1 MSSPQCPEDFN
12 RAAASPAD
20 ENPYPGID
28 IVRFEPSISKM
39 LDRIMVEHAFGTKL
53 TFHRNAP
60 FEASLEPDVR
70 ESAGKCG
77 RVRERPLRE
86 RARRSRGDR
95 DEGLSLSVVLFSM
108 SCVRRPWRRSRRSL
122 AARRM
127 GMRSPQTMACASLP
141 TSPCAW
147 PWRPNELSGRMAA
160 YGHEGVARYR
170 ENAAPD
176 GFQMSQGQ
184 PGGSRE
190 PKGDAWGQSSSGH
203 EGGTEV
209 VRVGH
214 RQGVYRKLPSGA

>member
-86 RARRSRGDR
+86 R
-95 DEGLSLSVVLFSM
+95 
-108 SCVRRPWRRSRRSL
+108 VRCS
-122 AARRM
+122 
-127 GMRSPQTMACASLP
+127 
-141 TSPCAW
+141 
-147 PWRPNELSGRMAA
+147 
-160 YGHEGVARYR
+160 
-170 ENAAPD
+170 
-176 GFQMSQGQ
+176 
-184 PGGSRE
+184 
-190 PKGDAWGQSSSGH
+190 
-203 EGGTEV
+203 
-209 VRVGH
+209 
-214 RQGVYRKLPSGA
+214 

>member
-12 RAAASPAD
+12 RVAAPPAD
-20 ENPYPGID
+20 ENPYLGID
-28 IVRFEPSISKM
+28 IVRFKPSISKM
-39 LDRIMVEHAFGTKL
+39 LDRTMVEHTFGTKL

-60 FEASLEPDVR
+60 LRRVSNLMC
-70 ESAGKCG
+70 GK
-77 RVRERPLRE
+77 VRERPLRE

-108 SCVRRPWRRSRRSL
+108 SCVRRPWRRSRRPL

-141 TSPCAW
+141 TRPCAW

-160 YGHEGVARYR
+160 YGHEGAARYR
-170 ENAAPD
+170 EDAAPD
-176 GFQMSQGQ
+176 GFQKSQGQ